1 MGGGGMGGGG
11 TGGAAMGG
19 GGMGGGGG
27 GPTGHRYV
35 RFVAKSEQRADV
47 EVEANI
53 AARTRGDSD
62 AAERHLERGQQ
73 WLRVAEIL
81 RDLP

>member
-1 MGGGGMGGGG
+1 MS
-11 TGGAAMGG
+11 TDIAADLRA
-19 GGMGGGGG
+19 
-27 GPTGHRYV
+27 PISDADL
-35 RFVAKSEQRADV
+35 VAMCDRRADA

-53 AARTRGDSD
+53 AARTRGDD
-62 AAERHLERGQQ
+62 TAAELHMERGQQ